1 VQENNYFILNVKRT
15 ATSPEIKAAYKRL
28 AVIYHPDKHQGNL
41 YFEEQFKL
49 VNEAYQILSN
59 PQKRAIY
66 DLKLDYVAQQQRM
79 QEQQRAYY
87 TQQRRPASVQERYYY
102 NRPKKKKI
110 SKRDVQITVGFFLVL
125 FFGILLIKL
134 TMDAFTAKRRFFQA
148 ENFIKEKNWSGAHSL
163 LSEAIDFK
171 PEFAEAYQERAT
183 INQNIYQN
191 YEAAIDDYSAVVK
204 NSDNPGAG
212 TYFARGVCYEKLHDY
227 KQAEADFTQAINT
240 DKNFQ
245 QAYFNR
251 GELRLLHLN
260 TWNEAITDLTT
271 YLQHPAKADRDKAL
285 LYRGFAYYLID
296 KYEASLQDYK
306 TALVTDTRNGRLHY
320 LIGKTEMALGKP
332 EEACKNFMQA
342 YNFGYEAAMVDWQE
356 QCGQRK

>member
-1 VQENNYFILNVKRT
+1 VQANYYFILNVKRT

-59 PQKRAIY
+59 PQKRAVY
-66 DLKLDYVAQQQRM
+66 DLKLDYVQQQQRM

-87 TQQRRPASVQERYYY
+87 TQQRRPASVRERYYY
-102 NRPKKKKI
+102 NRPKKQKL
-110 SKRDVQITVGFFLVL
+110 SRRDVQITVGFFLVL
-125 FFGILLIKL
+125 FFGILLVKL
-134 TMDAFTAKRRFFQA
+134 TMDAFAAKKRFSQA
-148 ENFIKEKNWSGAHSL
+148 EELINEKNWSGAHSL
-163 LSEAIDFK
+163 LSEAIAFN
-171 PEFAEAYQERAT
+171 PEFVEAYQKRAS
-183 INQNIYQN
+183 INQNVYQN
-191 YEAAIDDYSAVVK
+191 YEAAIEDYNAVVE
-204 NSDNPGAG
+204 NSDNPKPG
-212 TYFARGVCYEKLHDY
+212 TYFARGMCYEKLHDY
-227 KQAEADFTQAINT
+227 KQAEASFTQAINT

-245 QAYFNR
+245 QAYFKR

-260 TWNEAITDLTT
+260 TWNEAIADLNT
-271 YLQHPAKADRDKAL
+271 YLQKPASAERDEAL
-285 LYRGFAYYLID
+285 LYRGFAYYLVD

-306 TALVTDTRNGRLHY
+306 TALVSDNRNGRLYY

-332 EEACKNFMQA
+332 EEACSSFMQA